1 MKPTIGLLLFLG
13 MAPMFAQ
20 EAPQPPLERATV
32 LLADGKNTWAVA
44 FHHMAVG
51 FRLERAHQHVS
62 IAARLGNGGG
72 YAEVDAFLMREVGP
86 QATGSDEIAR
96 TAFELSYPFDDWVDL
111 FNDLDLEA
119 GRYWLVL
126 GKPKERNWSSINWFV
141 TDLRP
146 GIDTCNAR
154 LAGSQTYTFDSDTA
168 DYLPASKF
176 EQKYTPYAF
185 QIEIAELRQPGP
197 DPCPQNLSAGTGSSR

>member
-1 MKPTIGLLLFLG
+1 MVPL
-13 MAPMFAQ
+13 FAQ
-20 EAPQPPLERATV
+20 EAPPPLERATV
-32 LLADGKNTWAVA
+32 LIADGEKTWPVA

-51 FRLERAHQHVS
+51 FRLERAHHHVS

-72 YAEVDAFLMREVGP
+72 HAEVDAFLMREIGP
-86 QATGSDEIAR
+86 EVKEGDEVAR
-96 TAFELSYPFDDWVDL
+96 TAFELSYPFDDWVDI
-111 FNDLDLEA
+111 FNDLELEA

-141 TDLRP
+141 TDLRA
-146 GIDTCNAR
+146 GMNTCNAH
-154 LAGSQTYTFDSDTA
+154 LAGSQSYTFDSDTA

-185 QIEIAELRQPGP
+185 QIEITELRAPGP
-197 DPCPQNLSAGTGSSR
+197 DPCPQTLSAGTGSSR